1 MNQIKEYN
9 NLNFLVERGWTLR
22 QQVYQRIGV
31 TERQKSEV
39 LTGNLNVIYI
49 RACYAFTLPT
59 MSLFRD
65 YRVTE
70 FAYHKG
76 KKYTSP

>member
-1 MNQIKEYN
+1 MLDFETAS
-9 NLNFLVERGWTLR
+9 LSEDRSDG
-22 QQVYQRIGV
+22 
-31 TERQKSEV
+31 ERQKSEV

-49 RACYAFTLPT
+49 RAYYAFTLPT